1 MAYRLVCHI
10 RQKVP
15 EKKRQH
21 WVFGFVKENLRRALS
36 AMIIMGHI
44 NMKRVLTNN
53 NKTCVLK
60 NIARDP
66 GSFVPTDNLVD
77 FEGCYLYYDTAG

>member
-1 MAYRLVCHI
+1 
-10 RQKVP
+10 
-15 EKKRQH
+15 
-21 WVFGFVKENLRRALS
+21 
-36 AMIIMGHI
+36 MGHI

-60 NIARDP
+60 NICQDP

-77 FEGCYLYYDTAG
+77 YEGCYLYYDTAGGSFVWSGKVNGENRSFLG